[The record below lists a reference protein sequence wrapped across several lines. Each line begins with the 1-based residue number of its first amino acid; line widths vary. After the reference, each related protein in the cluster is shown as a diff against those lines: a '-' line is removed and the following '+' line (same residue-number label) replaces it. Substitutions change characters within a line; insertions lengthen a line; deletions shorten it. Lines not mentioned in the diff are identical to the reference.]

1 MPAPRY
7 AIISPVRDE
16 RAYLMRTLESVASQ
30 SLTPTRWVIVDDGS
44 VDGTGEL
51 AREWA
56 ARHPWITVVSRAH
69 QGSGGRGAPVVHAFA
84 AGLAALGSDLDLD
97 FLVKLDGDLSFPPD
111 HFERLIDRFESWP
124 ALGIAGGALYEQ
136 TPAGA
141 WIERSISAGSVWGAD
156 RMYRIACW
164 RDIGGV
170 APAHGWDGI
179 DEVEA
184 QMRGWLTGTQHDLP
198 FRHHKPE
205 GQRAGQTM
213 RYLDQG
219 YGAHYMGYDP
229 LYLLLRVLGT
239 CVRQRRLV
247 PSLMAVGY
255 VTGYLRRAPQ
265 HPNAAAR
272 CFLRRR
278 QRRRLLGLVGLRP
291 RSVEGAAVTLA
302 SGRRAG
308 AADS

>member
-1 MPAPRY
+1 MRAPRY

-16 RAYLMRTLESVASQ
+16 RAYLTRTLESVVGQ
-30 SLTPTRWVIVDDGS
+30 TLPPTRWVIVDDGS
-44 VDGTGEL
+44 TDGTGEL
-51 AREWA
+51 AAEWA
-56 ARHPWITVVSRAH
+56 TRYPWITLVSRAR
-69 QGSGGRGAPVVHAFA
+69 QRDGGRGAPVVHAFH

-97 FLVKLDGDLSFPPD
+97 FLVKLDGDLSLPPD
-111 HFERLIDRFESWP
+111 HFERLIARFDSWP
-124 ALGIAGGALYEQ
+124 ALGIAGGALHEQ
-136 TPAGA
+136 TPDGN
-141 WIERSISAGSVWGAD
+141 WVERSISAGSVWGAD

-184 QMRGWLTGTQHDLP
+184 QMRGWLTGTQHDISL
-198 FRHHKPE
+198 RHHKPE

-219 YGAHYMGYDP
+219 YGAHHMGYDP

-239 CVRQRRLV
+239 CVRQRRLE

-272 CFLRRR
+272 SFLRRR
-278 QRRRLLGLVGLRP
+278 QRRRLLGLIGIGSW
-291 RSVEGAAVTLA
+291 SVEGAAVTLA

-308 AADS
+308 AADP